1 MTTPVITARRILVVD
16 DDPLVCDSVRMMLAH
31 DGHAV
36 ETAKSGKEALELFT
50 TGKFDLI
57 LIDYAM
63 PAMKGDQLA
72 AAIKAQAPD
81 QPIAMITAH
90 AEFLESPT
98 HPLAGKVFVVAKPF
112 MLEELR
118 EVIVKLWPKE

>member
-1 MTTPVITARRILVVD
+1 MTTPIIPAKRILVVD

-36 ETAKSGKEALELFT
+36 EMAMNGQEALQCFVK
-50 TGKFDLI
+50 GKFDLV

-63 PAMKGDQLA
+63 PGMRGDELA
-72 AAIKAQAPD
+72 LAIRAQAPD
-81 QPIAMITAH
+81 QAIAMITAH
-90 AEFLESPT
+90 AELMESPA
-98 HPLAGKVFVVAKPF
+98 HPLAGKVFVIAKPF

-118 EVIVKLWPKE
+118 EVMVKLWPKE

>member
-1 MTTPVITARRILVVD
+1 MTTPIISAKRILVVD

-36 ETAKSGKEALELFT
+36 ETAMSGQGALQLFVK
-50 TGKFDLI
+50 GKFDLV

-63 PAMKGDQLA
+63 PGMRGDELA
-72 AAIKAQAPD
+72 LAIRAQAPD
-81 QPIAMITAH
+81 QAIAMITAH
-90 AEFLESPT
+90 AELMESPA
-98 HPLAGKVFVVAKPF
+98 HPLAGKVFVIAKPF

-118 EVIVKLWPKE
+118 EVMVKLWPKE

>member
-1 MTTPVITARRILVVD
+1 MTTPIIPAKRILVVD

-36 ETAKSGKEALELFT
+36 EMAMNGQEALQCFVK
-50 TGKFDLI
+50 GKFDLV

-63 PAMKGDQLA
+63 PGMRGDELA
-72 AAIKAQAPD
+72 LAIRAQAPD

-90 AEFLESPT
+90 AELMESPA
-98 HPLAGKVFVVAKPF
+98 HPLAGKVFVIAKPF

-118 EVIVKLWPKE
+118 EVMVKLWPKE

>member
-1 MTTPVITARRILVVD
+1 MTTPIIPAKRILVVD

-36 ETAKSGKEALELFT
+36 EMALSGQEALQRFVK
-50 TGKFDLI
+50 GKFDLV

-63 PAMKGDQLA
+63 PVMRGDELA
-72 AAIKAQAPD
+72 VAIRAQAPD

-90 AEFLESPT
+90 AELMESPAN
-98 HPLAGKVFVVAKPF
+98 PLAGTVFVIAKPF
-112 MLEELR
+112 RLEELR
-118 EVIVKLWPKE
+118 EVIDKLWPKE